1 MTSPSTNFTLPARVL
16 HWLMAA
22 LILAMLFIGVGMVA
36 SVSARHDWLL
46 RIHKP
51 LGIAILILAAL
62 RLAVR
67 LRHPPPPLPADL
79 PYIQKLAA
87 HASHWL
93 LYSLMLAMPLI
104 GWAMLSA
111 GGYPVMLSESLRLP
125 PIFPTSPVAFAVLR
139 HLHSWFALLLV
150 LTFLAHMG
158 AALYHGLIRRDGVL
172 SSMLRSGRKMP
183 ASTPEARAPV
193 VTIQDI
199 RIATPIGS
207 PDQPGPTDAGV
218 ESARPRDAYP
228 GAPDESPAPRTDQ
241 TNTPAQ

>member
-1 MTSPSTNFTLPARVL
+1 MKPTAQFTLAARVL

-22 LILAMLFIGVGMVA
+22 MILTMLFIGVGMVA
-36 SVSARHDWLL
+36 SVSERHDWLI

-51 LGIAILILAAL
+51 LGIAILILAVV

-79 PYIQKLAA
+79 PALQKLAA
-87 HASHWL
+87 LASHWL
-93 LYSLMLAMPLI
+93 LYALMFALPLI

-125 PIFPTSPVAFAVLR
+125 PIFPVSPIAFAVLR
-139 HLHSWFALLLV
+139 HAHAWLAILLF

-172 SSMLRSGRKMP
+172 SSMTGIRLRRS
-183 ASTPEARAPV
+183 
-193 VTIQDI
+193 
-199 RIATPIGS
+199 
-207 PDQPGPTDAGV
+207 
-218 ESARPRDAYP
+218 
-228 GAPDESPAPRTDQ
+228 
-241 TNTPAQ
+241 

>member
-1 MTSPSTNFTLPARVL
+1 MKSDAKTFSLPARIL

-22 LILAMLFIGVGMVA
+22 MILAMLFIGVGMVA
-36 SVSARHDWLL
+36 SVSERHEWLL

-51 LGIAILILAAL
+51 LGIAILILAVV

-67 LRHPPPPLPADL
+67 LRHPPPALPADL
-79 PYIQKLAA
+79 PAVQKLAA

-93 LYSLMLAMPLI
+93 LYILMLAMPLI

-111 GGYPVMLSESLRLP
+111 GGYPVMLSDSLRLP

-139 HLHSWFALLLV
+139 HMHSWFAMLLF

-172 SSMLRSGRKMP
+172 SSMVRGEKKADEEPYSL
-183 ASTPEARAPV
+183 TQEAG
-193 VTIQDI
+193 
-199 RIATPIGS
+199 IGADDS
-207 PDQPGPTDAGV
+207 
-218 ESARPRDAYP
+218 
-228 GAPDESPAPRTDQ
+228 
-241 TNTPAQ
+241 